1 MEMHSRQSLNEIHG
15 ISAPPRRQTRWGSLM
30 RLSIA
35 GVLAVLKGIRKAIDA
50 ELAARH
56 AIAELASMND
66 RMLRDLGI
74 SRSEIKNLIRRPRGN
89 VRADDGPVLSSDSG
103 YHRAALPPISPPTF
117 HPKNGP
123 QQSAETVLVV
133 ISWNL
138 KGRLGSARKG
148 PVACPN
154 ARDVMFEMPPK

>member
-15 ISAPPRRQTRWGSLM
+15 ISAPPRRQPRWGSLM

-56 AIAELASMND
+56 AIVELASMDD

-74 SRSEIKNLIRRPRGN
+74 TRGEIENLIRRPRAN
-89 VRADDGPVLSSDSG
+89 VRADDEPVLSSDAG
-103 YHRAALPPISPPTF
+103 YHRPALPPISSPDLSP
-117 HPKNGP
+117 
-123 QQSAETVLVV
+123 E
-133 ISWNL
+133 
-138 KGRLGSARKG
+138 GRPAAICSDCARRDQLEGEGSARIS
-148 PVACPN
+148 V
-154 ARDVMFEMPPK
+154 

>member
-15 ISAPPRRQTRWGSLM
+15 ISAPPRRQPRWGSLM

-35 GVLAVLKGIRKAIDA
+35 GVLAVLKGIRKAIEA

-89 VRADDGPVLSSDSG
+89 VRADDGPVPSGDAG
-103 YHRAALPPISPPTF
+103 YHRPALPMISSPDLSPEGR
-117 HPKNGP
+117 PE
-123 QQSAETVLVV
+123 QQSTE
-133 ISWNL
+133 
-138 KGRLGSARKG
+138 ARWW
-148 PVACPN
+148 
-154 ARDVMFEMPPK
+154 